1 MVLLVELWLTP
12 TSSTGTKPWV
22 ETINLKVSRSQSR
35 MMSPWT
41 SSDCVMASRQLKSR
55 TVLSFMFKPLQA
67 ITPKNLRNGSVL
79 SAH

>member
-41 SSDCVMASRQLKSR
+41 SSDCVMASRVQKSR
-55 TVLSFMFKPLQA
+55 MVLNSMFKLPLE
-67 ITPKNLRNGSVL
+67 ITLKNLRNGSVL